1 MYPIFV
7 QAPKLEWNNVQP
19 SACSWDHSI
28 IVSLDSKVEITIFL
42 WDNDSKI
49 ILKPRSSIL
58 NIIPVVCV
66 ALRISVMS
74 NLEFIEASKEFS
86 FVYKE
91 DSVLLS
97 SPWIHSVWNLS
108 NLISSPGITDPETTT
123 ARAAMVSSNK
133 VIIVIVS
140 T

>member
-1 MYPIFV
+1 LKEEG
-7 QAPKLEWNNVQP
+7 KLSNQYLLQL
-19 SACSWDHSI
+19 HI
-28 IVSLDSKVEITIFL
+28 KQLDSKVEITIFL
-42 WDNDSKI
+42 WNHDSEI

-66 ALRISVMS
+66 AFRISVMS
-74 NLEFIEASKEFS
+74 NLEFIEASKEFC

-123 ARAAMVSSNK
+123 ARAAMISSNK